1 MQDAVQ
7 QAEFLGIAKDDL
19 GKLLAIYITPRREQI
34 RSEVILDL
42 LFCPR
47 IIQKRVGNLVRIDDG
62 ATESGKFSRDGALA
76 GSDAA
81 DIDQLARCSTRK
93 RSLAGVNDDNGSI
106 HLLEYVT
113 HRLSQGGRGGPD
125 QQGSGKHG

>member
-62 ATESGKFSRDGALA
+62 ATESGNFSRDGALA

-81 DIDQLARCSTRK
+81 DNPNDGFLLHCLGHGLA
-93 RSLAGVNDDNGSI
+93 V
-106 HLLEYVT
+106 
-113 HRLSQGGRGGPD
+113 
-125 QQGSGKHG
+125 